1 MVVVVVLAVA
11 VVAVVAVVVVLVVVV
26 VVVVV
31 DVVEH
36 FMGERV
42 FRQGTHHPL
51 GTLKHQV
58 LLVIV
63 RLYRTSTSTE
73 ALHE

>member
-1 MVVVVVLAVA
+1 
-11 VVAVVAVVVVLVVVV
+11 
-26 VVVVV
+26 
-31 DVVEH
+31 
-36 FMGERV
+36 MGERV

-73 ALHE
+73 ALHEKSCNMLAPNIIIASKIDLLNF